1 MLVTVETGPCA
12 LAVTVWVVTLEPEVV
27 VEVTVEM
34 TVVLPVAICEQAYE
48 ILEAGQRG
56 DDGGRR
62 DTLVEAERGG
72 GRGGRGDRLGDLA
85 G

>member
-1 MLVTVETGPCA
+1 
-12 LAVTVWVVTLEPEVV
+12 
-27 VEVTVEM
+27 
-34 TVVLPVAICEQAYE
+34 VVLPVAICEQAYE